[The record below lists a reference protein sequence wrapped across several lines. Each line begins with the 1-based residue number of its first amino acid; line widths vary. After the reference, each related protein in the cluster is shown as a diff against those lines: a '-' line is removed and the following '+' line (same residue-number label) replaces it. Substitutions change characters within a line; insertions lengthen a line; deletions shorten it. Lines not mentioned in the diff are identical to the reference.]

1 MKSKAHLGKSKF
13 AQQKLLKTKWRREA
27 LASERRMADLVGR
40 SSRNDLLPD
49 LRISMVAVAEL
60 TSSPHHARC
69 ITPEQLERVI
79 ASIADLGFC
88 QPILIAENQVIDG
101 HARLVAAKQLGLTH
115 VPAIDCSHLSKT
127 DRRKLALA
135 INRTAE
141 TGEWDLDLLKIEFTD
156 LLELEVDLGSTGFT
170 LQEQD
175 IILLDDEPDEEE
187 EQVDELPAEPVTQLG
202 DAWELEDHFIVC
214 GSALEPSVYEKLLQ
228 GVLVA
233 IIIADFPYNVCISN
247 NVSGLGK
254 KKHAEFKMASGEM
267 SDAEFAAF
275 LETTIMCA
283 VAHLVAGG
291 VLYGFMDWRS
301 IDKLYRAGFAAQLTL
316 LNLVVWYKQSG
327 AMGAFYRSAH
337 ELIAVMCKGDKP
349 RTNNIELGRHG
360 RDRCNVWVAPGAN
373 RPGSSAHEMLG
384 QHATPKPV
392 ELCVDAILDVTVR
405 GEAVLDPFLGSGT
418 TLIAAQKTGRRCY
431 GIELEPGFVD
441 VAIMRWQRLT
451 GKQAIL
457 AGTDLSFD
465 TLAQNGRG

>member
-1 MKSKAHLGKSKF
+1 MKSKTNLGKSKF
-13 AQQKLLKTKWRREA
+13 ARQKLVKTKGRREA
-27 LASERRMADLVGR
+27 FAAERRSAERAGQ
-40 SSRNDLLPD
+40 SRKNDLLPG
-49 LRISMVAVAEL
+49 LQISMVPISEL
-60 TSSPHHARC
+60 TSSPHHARRK
-69 ITPEQLERVI
+69 TPDQLERVI

-88 QPILIAENQVIDG
+88 KPILIADNQVIDG
-101 HARLVAAKQLGLTH
+101 VTRVAAAKQLGLIQ
-115 VPAIDCSHLSKT
+115 VPAINCSHLSNT

-141 TGEWDLDLLKIEFTD
+141 TGEWDLDLLRIEFTE
-156 LLELEVDLGSTGFT
+156 LLELDVDLGSTGFT

-175 IILLDDEPDEEE
+175 IILLDDGSDEEE
-187 EQVDELPAEPVTQLG
+187 EQVDDPPTEPVTQLG
-202 DAWELEDHFIVC
+202 DVWELDDHRVIC
-214 GSALEPSVYEKLLQ
+214 GSALDPSVYEKLLL

-233 IIIADFPYNVCISN
+233 IIIADFPYNVCIGN

-254 KKHAEFKMASGEM
+254 TKHAEFKMASGEM

-275 LETTIMCA
+275 LETTIICA

-337 ELIAVMCKGDKP
+337 ELIAVLCKGDKP
-349 RTNNIELGRHG
+349 CTNNIGLGKNG
-360 RDRCNVWVAPGAN
+360 RDRCNVWCMPGAN
-373 RPGSSAHEMLG
+373 RPGSSANEMLG
-384 QHATPKPV
+384 EHATPKPV

-418 TLIAAQKTGRRCY
+418 TLIAAEKTGRRCY

-441 VAIMRWQRLT
+441 VTILRWQRLT
-451 GKQAIL
+451 GKQAML
-457 AGTDLSFD
+457 AGTDLSFE